1 MVRKAEFLRLENEQ
15 PKEALE
21 LFRKT
26 QELENPL
33 EVDEFVGLSKTQ
45 HVMPTLV
52 QSLGT

>member
-33 EVDEFVGLSKTQ
+33 EVDEFVGLLKTQ